1 MINTPILFVP
11 VLALALAAGPENAD
25 DHLTKS
31 IHAFSHFTAIYT
43 HKNLV
48 LCHLQ
53 GKIHPTMI
61 SNCLAIVSCSI
72 IFKVSMI
79 VKRLCASLIHKAIR
93 INESACENNWI
104 CCALNLSGAVVSE
117 EKPVFSETVAE
128 DFHNFNLRESAI
140 LTLHCSFYMN
150 SGYIIKSSSLH
161 SSWFSILANFF
172 SFARYRVSVHT
183 IKKNINI
190 NLSPGHTENDSE
202 DPITWRTIGKLSFW
216 FQT

>member
-1 MINTPILFVP
+1 MIITPILLVP
-11 VLALALAAGPENAD
+11 VLALALSAGPENAD

-48 LCHLQ
+48 LCDLQ

-128 DFHNFNLRESAI
+128 DSHKRKRHNR
-140 LTLHCSFYMN
+140 
-150 SGYIIKSSSLH
+150 
-161 SSWFSILANFF
+161 
-172 SFARYRVSVHT
+172 
-183 IKKNINI
+183 
-190 NLSPGHTENDSE
+190 
-202 DPITWRTIGKLSFW
+202 LSFILHDDGSRST
-216 FQT
+216 FNNRYLLLEF